1 MDEDEI
7 MNNEIIYTLNRYSA
21 VFITENDIY
30 DLQHTNI
37 PLSELISNNRKISD
51 FNVSRINQLQF
62 GFVST

>member
-37 PLSELISNNRKISD
+37 PLSELINNNRKISD

>member
-37 PLSELISNNRKISD
+37 PLSELINNNRKISE
-51 FNVSRINQLQF
+51 FNVS
-62 GFVST
+62 